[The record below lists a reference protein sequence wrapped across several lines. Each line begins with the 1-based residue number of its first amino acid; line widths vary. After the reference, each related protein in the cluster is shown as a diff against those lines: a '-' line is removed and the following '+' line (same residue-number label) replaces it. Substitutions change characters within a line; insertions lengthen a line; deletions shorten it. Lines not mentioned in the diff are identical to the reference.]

1 MKRNAIIHSSGMYV
15 PEKVIP
21 NSYFDE
27 ILGENVSQWLED
39 FVEIYERRWCTAEQ
53 STAFLAAEASKVAMK
68 RGNVKPEDI
77 DLLII
82 STDTPEF
89 ISPSTASKVQYLLGL
104 KNAGTFDINT
114 ACAGFVTALETAVK
128 YIQSDKKYNTI
139 LVVGAYAMSKYLNLL
154 DKKTVNLFADG
165 AGAFILKSEENSK
178 RGYLSSRMRT
188 FGEYHDYMGIY
199 AGGTFE
205 PITENVLAEKKH
217 LLEIRKKFPN
227 GINPE
232 TWAEMAQ
239 EMSQEIGIQ
248 TNEVSQ
254 YFLTQINIHSIRQ
267 TMDLLQLPHNKAQT
281 SMHKFGYTGSAC
293 IPIAFEEAL
302 QQEKIKSGDIVF
314 LIGSGGG
321 LSFSSIAFK
330 L

>member
-15 PEKVIP
+15 PERVIP

-27 ILGENVSQWLED
+27 LLGENVSQWLES
-39 FVEIYERRWCTAEQ
+39 FVEIYERRWCKEDQ
-53 STAFLAAEASKVAMK
+53 STAFLAAEAAKVAMQK
-68 RGNVKPEDI
+68 GNIKPEEI

-89 ISPSTASKVQYLLGL
+89 ISPSTASKVQYMLGL

-114 ACAGFVTALETAVK
+114 ACAGFVTALETGVK
-128 YIQSDKKYNTI
+128 YIQADKKYNTI

-165 AGAFILKSEENSK
+165 AGAFVLKAEIDSK

-188 FGEYHDYMGIY
+188 FGEFHEYMGIY
-199 AGGTFE
+199 AGGTFQ
-205 PITENVLAEKKH
+205 PITENVLSEKKH

-239 EMSQEIGIQ
+239 EMAQEIGIQ

-281 SMHKFGYTGSAC
+281 SMHNFCFTGSAC

-302 QQEKIKSGDIVF
+302 QQGKIKQGDVVF

-321 LSFSSIAFK
+321 LAFSSIAFK